1 MPFLLE
7 VGPASDSGASDIMT
21 VAIVGG
27 DLRESCCVVEVLM
40 FVATFQEF
48 EDWRALRRESLGVRV
63 ENASFCA

>member
-1 MPFLLE
+1 VPFLLE

-21 VAIVGG
+21 EAIVG

-48 EDWRALRRESLGVRV
+48 EDWRAFKTRKFGSSRRERD
-63 ENASFCA
+63 A